1 MLFEWFLILVGF
13 LLLFIGGEGL
23 VKGSVGLAG
32 RFNVSTLVVGLTVI
46 AFGTSGPELVVSV
59 RAAIESVG
67 GIAVGNVVGSN
78 IMNIALILGICALIA
93 PMPFSKRV
101 RRFDLPVLTGA
112 TVLLFGLLWNGS
124 LSRLEGMLLFSC
136 LILYTAVNLFTAK
149 KTGSPIARKL
159 VEEEM
164 GERLPGLPTA
174 SALVLLGFAAL
185 YYGSKYMVDGAVAV
199 ARDLGCS
206 QTVIGLTVVAL
217 GTSLPELVTSVMA
230 TLKRETDLAVGTVI
244 GSCVF
249 NILSILGIA
258 SMIKP
263 VRATGMGW
271 VDVAFLLLVTL
282 ALLPIAFFGRRMNR
296 LEGFFILTSY
306 GGYLVWLLH

>member
-1 MLFEWFLILVGF
+1 MLFEWFLIFVGF
-13 LLLFIGGEGL
+13 LLLFIGGESL
-23 VKGSVGLAG
+23 VKGSVALAG
-32 RFNVSTLVVGLTVI
+32 RFNVSPLVVGLTVI

-59 RAAIESVG
+59 RAAVESIG

-78 IMNIALILGICALIA
+78 IMNIALILGSCALIR
-93 PMPFSKRV
+93 PLPFSMRV

-124 LSRLEGMLLFSC
+124 LARPEGMLLFSC

-149 KTGSPIARKL
+149 KTGSPIAKKL

-164 GERLPGLPTA
+164 GGRLPGLPTA
-174 SALVLLGFAAL
+174 SALVLLGFTLL
-185 YYGSKYMVDGAVAV
+185 YYGSKFMVDGAVAV
-199 ARDLGCS
+199 ASDLGCS
-206 QTVIGLTVVAL
+206 QAVIGLTVVAL
-217 GTSLPELVTSVMA
+217 GTSLPELVTSVIA

-263 VRATGMGW
+263 VRATGIGW

-282 ALLPIAFFGRRMNR
+282 SLLPMAFFGRRINR
-296 LEGFFILTSY
+296 GCGFLLLVSY
-306 GGYLVWLLH
+306 AGYLAWLLH